1 MPATHAI
8 ANCWMRFI
16 LPTSSHRRTVY
27 GEPARKTSWSD
38 EHTGLGRLLTKKND
52 SSDERQ
58 APFST
63 YRGSFRDVGLASL
76 ESFREPRNTV
86 GIVQRGRLF
95 PAARHR
101 RATPSSARNDWL
113 QRAAFR
119 APLSRNAHISRSA
132 FIRWPLDSYMSCDE
146 LLQLQPAPDDDLESL
161 SEAGSETHAW
171 SSEYRPDLF
180 IPVARSNFWRF
191 VSAKPRFQNP

>member
-1 MPATHAI
+1 MIVRRHSVLI
-8 ANCWMRFI
+8 AGA
-16 LPTSSHRRTVY
+16 S
-27 GEPARKTSWSD
+27 E
-38 EHTGLGRLLTKKND
+38 
-52 SSDERQ
+52 
-58 APFST
+58 
-63 YRGSFRDVGLASL
+63 ASL

-86 GIVQRGRLF
+86 GIVRRGRLF

-101 RATPSSARNDWL
+101 RATPSSAGNDWL
-113 QRAAFR
+113 HRAAFR
-119 APLSRNAHISRSA
+119 APLSRYAHISRSA

-191 VSAKPRFQNP
+191 VSAKPRFQNTESASFRTDRKASLLLFCVTQPGLQEPLNVVPTQGLGHQ